1 MIGAQSNTEW
11 LPEQIQTDRH
21 GFILTGQCD
30 DRKQNWPLDR
40 APMNLETSQPDVFA
54 VGDVQSES
62 TKRVALGVGFAAISV
77 SHVHAS
83 LAEQAEATTAW
94 IP

>member
-1 MIGAQSNTEW
+1 
-11 LPEQIQTDRH
+11 
-21 GFILTGQCD
+21 
-30 DRKQNWPLDR
+30 
-40 APMNLETSQPDVFA
+40 MNLETSQPGVFA